1 MKPPTLFVQPVHST
15 PDHRPMKTKR
25 PTNRLLP
32 LLAAFALLG
41 SAHAQTTAVPDYLSY
56 QGRALNADGTA
67 IGAGTPV
74 NRTIT
79 FRVWDHPSN
88 GLTANLIYSEQQV
101 VTIANGEFS
110 ALIGAGAATTGTP
123 LGYSESTKGVPTV
136 KISTPSVFGA
146 ATRYLGVTIDDGTAA
161 VDNEISPR
169 QQFVTSSYAF
179 RAKVAES
186 VDANAISSAMLATG
200 AVGST
205 QLAAA
210 SVTNAKLGTDAV
222 LTTNIGNLN
231 VTTAKL
237 ADLSVTTAKLADL
250 NVTTA
255 KIADANVTSIKIA
268 DNAVDNTKL
277 RDSSGLSVIGRTGN
291 TTGDPAD
298 IVASIDGQV
307 LRRSGT
313 SVGFGTVGTAGIAD
327 DAITTAKIADAS
339 VSLADLV
346 ASVQQALCPPG
357 TITAYGGS
365 TPPDGWLLCNGASFS
380 RSTYASLY
388 AVISTAY
395 GSADVNSFNVPDFRG
410 RFLRG
415 WDNAIGR
422 DPDRASRTA
431 MATGGNT
438 GDAIGSI
445 QTDAIQSHTHAY
457 STPTTNNRDGGTGAT
472 YSNREG
478 AVTSTT
484 GAVSAGART
493 SNETRPINAYVNY
506 IIKF

>member
-1 MKPPTLFVQPVHST
+1 
-15 PDHRPMKTKR
+15 MKTNR
-25 PTNRLLP
+25 LTTRLLP

-41 SAHAQTTAVPDYLSY
+41 SAHAQTTAVPDFLSY

-88 GLTANLIYSEQQV
+88 GLAANLIYSEQQV

-222 LTTNIGNLN
+222 LTANIGNLN

-237 ADLSVTTAKLADL
+237 ADLSVTTGKIADA

-255 KIADANVTSIKIA
+255 KIADANVTTAKIADLNVTTAKLAAASVTGIKIA
-268 DNAVDNTKL
+268 SATIAAANLATGAVTSTGILDGTIATADLADSAVTTAKILDGTIATADLADN
-277 RDSSGLSVIGRTGN
+277 SV
-291 TTGDPAD
+291 
-298 IVASIDGQV
+298 
-307 LRRSGT
+307 
-313 SVGFGTVGTAGIAD
+313 
-327 DAITTAKIADAS
+327 TTAKIASGVNLSAGT
-339 VSLADLV
+339 LA
-346 ASVQQALCPPG
+346 ATGNATIGSAGG
-357 TITAYGGS
+357 TATLKVNDKPVPVGEENLRIIRGTVTQSAVITNGTGFTAAMEGS
-365 TPPDGWLLCNGASFS
+365 TIRITFNSAFS
-380 RSTYASLY
+380 SAPSVT
-388 AVISTAY
+388 VTADI
-395 GSADVNSFNVPDFRG
+395 GSA
-410 RFLRG
+410 
-415 WDNAIGR
+415 
-422 DPDRASRTA
+422 ASWPSSVW
-431 MATGGNT
+431 G
-438 GDAIGSI
+438 
-445 QTDAIQSHTHAY
+445 
-457 STPTTNNRDGGTGAT
+457 
-472 YSNREG
+472 
-478 AVTSTT
+478 VTSTGFVS
-484 GAVSAGART
+484 GAHLHNVGYSRQAFHFIAIGPR
-493 SNETRPINAYVNY
+493 
-506 IIKF
+506 

>member
-1 MKPPTLFVQPVHST
+1 MKRIVS
-15 PDHRPMKTKR
+15 
-25 PTNRLLP
+25 
-32 LLAAFALLG
+32 LLASLCLLQ
-41 SAHAQTTAVPDYLSY
+41 SAHAQTTAVPDFLSY

-88 GLTANLIYSEQQV
+88 GLTANLLYSEQQV

-231 VTTAKL
+231 ITTAKI
-237 ADLSVTTAKLADL
+237 ADL
-250 NVTTA
+250 NVTTDKIADASVTTA
-255 KIADANVTSIKIA
+255 KIADANVT
-268 DNAVDNTKL
+268 
-277 RDSSGLSVIGRTGN
+277 
-291 TTGDPAD
+291 
-298 IVASIDGQV
+298 
-307 LRRSGT
+307 
-313 SVGFGTVGTAGIAD
+313 
-327 DAITTAKIADAS
+327 TAKIADLNVTTAKLADAS
-339 VSLADLV
+339 VTGIKIASATIAAGNLA
-346 ASVQQALCPPG
+346 A
-357 TITAYGGS
+357 
-365 TPPDGWLLCNGASFS
+365 
-380 RSTYASLY
+380 
-388 AVISTAY
+388 
-395 GSADVNSFNVPDFRG
+395 
-410 RFLRG
+410 
-415 WDNAIGR
+415 
-422 DPDRASRTA
+422 
-431 MATGGNT
+431 
-438 GDAIGSI
+438 
-445 QTDAIQSHTHAY
+445 
-457 STPTTNNRDGGTGAT
+457 
-472 YSNREG
+472 G
-478 AVTSTT
+478 AVTSTGILDGSIATADMAAGAVT
-484 GAVSAGART
+484 GAKIATDTVVAGNIAAGAVGASEIADGSVTGADLGTNTATTVENLRIVRGTISTDGTITAGSGFSVSLTVPNGLLVSFNTPFSSAPSVVVSPLTTDGWVQGVTGIT
-493 SNETRPINAYVNY
+493 SSSFFSGGSLSGIGAFRRGFTFIAIGPR
-506 IIKF
+506 

>member
-1 MKPPTLFVQPVHST
+1 MK
-15 PDHRPMKTKR
+15 
-25 PTNRLLP
+25 TNRLTTRFLP

-74 NRTIT
+74 NRTVT

-123 LGYSESTKGVPTV
+123 LGYSESAKGVPTV
-136 KISTPSVFGA
+136 KISTPNVFGA
-146 ATRYLGVTIDDGTAA
+146 ATRYLGVTIDDGTVA

-169 QQFVTSSYAF
+169 QQFVTSAYAF

-186 VDANAISSAMLATG
+186 VDANAISSGMLATG
-200 AVGST
+200 AVGSN
-205 QLAAA
+205 QLASA

-222 LTTNIGNLN
+222 LTSNIGNLN
-231 VTTAKL
+231 VTTDKL
-237 ADLSVTTAKLADL
+237 ADANVTTAKLADL

-255 KIADANVTSIKIA
+255 KLAN
-268 DNAVDNTKL
+268 NAVDNTKL
-277 RDSSGLSVIGRTGN
+277 RDSVGLSVIGRADN
-291 TTGDPAD
+291 VTGDPAD
-298 IVASIDGQV
+298 IVAATDGQV

-327 DAITTAKIADAS
+327 SSITTSKIANSS
-339 VSLADLV
+339 VSLEDLV
-346 ASVQQALCPPG
+346 ASVQEALVPAG
-357 TITAYGGS
+357 TIVAYGGQAA
-365 TPPDGWLLCNGASFS
+365 PAGWLMCDGTALTRTSYPSLFSVIGTSFGTTGA
-380 RSTYASLY
+380 T
-388 AVISTAY
+388 V
-395 GSADVNSFNVPDFRG
+395 FNVPDFRG

-415 WDNAIGR
+415 RDGGAGR
-422 DPDRASRTA
+422 DPDRGGRPA
-431 MATGGNT
+431 MATGGAS

-445 QTDAIQSHTHAY
+445 QNDELRSHAHPHSF
-457 STPTTNNRDGGTGAT
+457 STSGYDVRYNSAAESLGWARNNGTVQVPTSAFGG
-472 YSNREG
+472 
-478 AVTSTT
+478 
-484 GAVSAGART
+484 
-493 SNETRPINAYVNY
+493 NETRPINAYVNY

>member
-1 MKPPTLFVQPVHST
+1 MKHSVHRLPPFKTSNNH
-15 PDHRPMKTKR
+15 HPMKSTR
-25 PTNRLLP
+25 LTTRLLP

-88 GLTANLIYSEQQV
+88 GLAANLIYSEQQV
-101 VTIANGEFS
+101 VTISNGEFS

-136 KISTPSVFGA
+136 KISTPSVFGD

-237 ADLSVTTAKLADL
+237 ADLSVTTAKLADA

-255 KIADANVTSIKIA
+255 KIADANVT
-268 DNAVDNTKL
+268 
-277 RDSSGLSVIGRTGN
+277 
-291 TTGDPAD
+291 
-298 IVASIDGQV
+298 
-307 LRRSGT
+307 
-313 SVGFGTVGTAGIAD
+313 
-327 DAITTAKIADAS
+327 TAKIADLNVTTGKLADAS
-339 VSLADLV
+339 VTGTKIASATIAAGNLA
-346 ASVQQALCPPG
+346 
-357 TITAYGGS
+357 T
-365 TPPDGWLLCNGASFS
+365 
-380 RSTYASLY
+380 
-388 AVISTAY
+388 
-395 GSADVNSFNVPDFRG
+395 
-410 RFLRG
+410 
-415 WDNAIGR
+415 
-422 DPDRASRTA
+422 
-431 MATGGNT
+431 
-438 GDAIGSI
+438 
-445 QTDAIQSHTHAY
+445 
-457 STPTTNNRDGGTGAT
+457 
-472 YSNREG
+472 G
-478 AVTSTT
+478 AVTSTAILDGTIATADIANSAITSAKIADGNVT
-484 GAVSAGART
+484 GADIASATITSDNLGTNTATTVENLRIVRGTISTDGTITAGSGFYVSSSVASGLTVTFNTSFSSAPSVVVSPLTNDGWVQGVTSITNSSFFSGGALSGIGAFRRGFT
-493 SNETRPINAYVNY
+493 FIAIGPR
-506 IIKF
+506 

>member
-1 MKPPTLFVQPVHST
+1 
-15 PDHRPMKTKR
+15 MKTNR
-25 PTNRLLP
+25 LTTRLLP

-41 SAHAQTTAVPDYLSY
+41 SAHAQTAVPDFLSY

-88 GLTANLIYSEQQV
+88 GLAANLIYSEQQV

-110 ALIGAGAATTGTP
+110 SLIGAGAATTGTP

-210 SVTNAKLGTDAV
+210 AVTNAKLGTDAV

-237 ADLSVTTAKLADL
+237 ADL

-255 KIADANVTSIKIA
+255 KIADANVTTAKIA
-268 DNAVDNTKL
+268 DANV
-277 RDSSGLSVIGRTGN
+277 
-291 TTGDPAD
+291 
-298 IVASIDGQV
+298 
-307 LRRSGT
+307 
-313 SVGFGTVGTAGIAD
+313 
-327 DAITTAKIADAS
+327 TTAKIADLNVTTGKLANAS
-339 VSLADLV
+339 VTGTKIALA
-346 ASVQQALCPPG
+346 
-357 TITAYGGS
+357 TIAAAN
-365 TPPDGWLLCNGASFS
+365 L
-380 RSTYASLY
+380 
-388 AVISTAY
+388 
-395 GSADVNSFNVPDFRG
+395 
-410 RFLRG
+410 
-415 WDNAIGR
+415 
-422 DPDRASRTA
+422 
-431 MATGGNT
+431 AT
-438 GDAIGSI
+438 
-445 QTDAIQSHTHAY
+445 
-457 STPTTNNRDGGTGAT
+457 
-472 YSNREG
+472 G
-478 AVTSTT
+478 AVTSTGILDGT
-484 GAVSAGART
+484 IATADMADSAVTTAKLADNSVVTADLADNSVTSAKIASGVNLSAGTLAATGNATIGSVGGTATLKVNDKPVPVAEENLRMVRGSISQT
-493 SNETRPINAYVNY
+493 STTGVKILLHNITTLTPVTRGTGWSLNGTTAIADSNGTGYFRKVVFNPPFSDTPTITAATHVNY
-506 IIKF
+506 SDQNPSSTHNPNFRNVTKDGFEVSMAAGYYYQTTWYFQYYGYLPVDFIAIGPR

>member
-1 MKPPTLFVQPVHST
+1 MKRIVS
-15 PDHRPMKTKR
+15 
-25 PTNRLLP
+25 
-32 LLAAFALLG
+32 LLASLCLLQ
-41 SAHAQTTAVPDYLSY
+41 SAHAQTTAVPDFLSY

-88 GLTANLIYSEQQV
+88 GLAANLIYSEQQV

-136 KISTPSVFGA
+136 KISAPSVFGA

-231 VTTAKL
+231 VTTAKI
-237 ADLSVTTAKLADL
+237 ADLNVTTGKIADA

-255 KIADANVTSIKIA
+255 KIADANVT
-268 DNAVDNTKL
+268 
-277 RDSSGLSVIGRTGN
+277 
-291 TTGDPAD
+291 
-298 IVASIDGQV
+298 
-307 LRRSGT
+307 
-313 SVGFGTVGTAGIAD
+313 
-327 DAITTAKIADAS
+327 TAKIADLNVTTGKLADAS
-339 VSLADLV
+339 VTGTKIASATIAAGNLA
-346 ASVQQALCPPG
+346 
-357 TITAYGGS
+357 T
-365 TPPDGWLLCNGASFS
+365 
-380 RSTYASLY
+380 
-388 AVISTAY
+388 
-395 GSADVNSFNVPDFRG
+395 
-410 RFLRG
+410 
-415 WDNAIGR
+415 
-422 DPDRASRTA
+422 
-431 MATGGNT
+431 
-438 GDAIGSI
+438 
-445 QTDAIQSHTHAY
+445 
-457 STPTTNNRDGGTGAT
+457 
-472 YSNREG
+472 G
-478 AVTSTT
+478 AVTSTAILDGTIATADIANSAITSAKIADGNIT
-484 GAVSAGART
+484 GADIASATITSDNLGTNTATAVENLRIVRGTINSLGLTTAGSGFSVSSNATGVTVTFDTPFSSAPSVVVSPLTNDGWVQGVNTITTNSFFSGGSLSGVGAFRRGFT
-493 SNETRPINAYVNY
+493 FIAIGPR
-506 IIKF
+506 

>member
-1 MKPPTLFVQPVHST
+1 M
-15 PDHRPMKTKR
+15 PD
-25 PTNRLLP
+25 
-32 LLAAFALLG
+32 F
-41 SAHAQTTAVPDYLSY
+41 LSY

-88 GLTANLIYSEQQV
+88 GLAANLIYSEQQV

-136 KISTPSVFGA
+136 KISTPSVFGD

-231 VTTAKL
+231 ITTAKI
-237 ADLSVTTAKLADL
+237 ADL
-250 NVTTA
+250 NVTTDKIADASVTTA
-255 KIADANVTSIKIA
+255 KIADANVT
-268 DNAVDNTKL
+268 
-277 RDSSGLSVIGRTGN
+277 
-291 TTGDPAD
+291 
-298 IVASIDGQV
+298 
-307 LRRSGT
+307 
-313 SVGFGTVGTAGIAD
+313 
-327 DAITTAKIADAS
+327 TAKIADLNVTTAKLADAS
-339 VSLADLV
+339 VTGIKIASATIAAGNLA
-346 ASVQQALCPPG
+346 A
-357 TITAYGGS
+357 
-365 TPPDGWLLCNGASFS
+365 
-380 RSTYASLY
+380 
-388 AVISTAY
+388 
-395 GSADVNSFNVPDFRG
+395 
-410 RFLRG
+410 
-415 WDNAIGR
+415 
-422 DPDRASRTA
+422 
-431 MATGGNT
+431 
-438 GDAIGSI
+438 
-445 QTDAIQSHTHAY
+445 
-457 STPTTNNRDGGTGAT
+457 
-472 YSNREG
+472 G
-478 AVTSTT
+478 AVTSTGILDGSIATADMAAGAVT
-484 GAVSAGART
+484 GAKIATDTVVAGNIAAGAVGASEIADGSVTGADIASATIT
-493 SNETRPINAYVNY
+493 SNNLGTNTATTVENLRIVRGTISTDGTITAGSGFYVSSSVSSGLTVTFNTSFSSAPSVVVSPLTNDGWVQGVTN
-506 IIKF
+506 ITNSSFFSGGALNGVGAFRRGFTFIAIGPR

>member
-1 MKPPTLFVQPVHST
+1 MRSPA
-15 PDHRPMKTKR
+15 HRLPHLPFQNKHHPMKTNR
-25 PTNRLLP
+25 LTTRLLP

-56 QGRALNADGTA
+56 QGRALNADGTT

-74 NRTIT
+74 NRTVT

-88 GLTANLIYSEQQV
+88 GLAANLIYSEQQV
-101 VTIANGEFS
+101 VTISNGEFS
-110 ALIGAGAATTGTP
+110 SLIGAGAATTGTP

-186 VDANAISSAMLATG
+186 VDANAISSAMLANS

-237 ADLSVTTAKLADL
+237 ADLNVTTGKIADANVTTAKLADA

-255 KIADANVTSIKIA
+255 KIADLNVT
-268 DNAVDNTKL
+268 TGKL
-277 RDSSGLSVIGRTGN
+277 
-291 TTGDPAD
+291 
-298 IVASIDGQV
+298 
-307 LRRSGT
+307 
-313 SVGFGTVGTAGIAD
+313 
-327 DAITTAKIADAS
+327 ADAS
-339 VSLADLV
+339 VTGIKIASATIAAGNLA
-346 ASVQQALCPPG
+346 A
-357 TITAYGGS
+357 
-365 TPPDGWLLCNGASFS
+365 
-380 RSTYASLY
+380 
-388 AVISTAY
+388 
-395 GSADVNSFNVPDFRG
+395 
-410 RFLRG
+410 
-415 WDNAIGR
+415 
-422 DPDRASRTA
+422 
-431 MATGGNT
+431 
-438 GDAIGSI
+438 
-445 QTDAIQSHTHAY
+445 
-457 STPTTNNRDGGTGAT
+457 
-472 YSNREG
+472 G
-478 AVTSTT
+478 AVTTTAILDGTIATADMADSAVT
-484 GAVSAGART
+484 GAKIATDTLVAGNIAAGAVGT
-493 SNETRPINAYVNY
+493 SEIADGTVTGADLGTNTATTVENLRIIRGSVNADGTIALGTGFTITSATPGFAAWQVNFSTPFSVTPTVLVSDYNSNDGYHAVVVASEPATANSFRCYYTMYNFNPTRRGFSFIAIGPR
-506 IIKF
+506 